1 VPDQEIAQRFLLWLQ
16 HFKTVLIQKTAAWP
30 LALSYVGLIVYA
42 SLYPFSDWRDQ
53 GVSPWVFLFAPWPR
67 YWTGFDIGSNI
78 LGYMPAGFFLA
89 LTALRTGRGHLA
101 VSRAAAVCGV
111 LSICMEA
118 LQIYLP
124 SRVPSNVDLGTN
136 MLGGWL
142 GASMAYL
149 LERLGTIDRWSRVR
163 ARWFVADARGALVLL
178 ALWPLALL
186 FPAALPLG
194 LGQVLERVETT
205 LVEALTNTPFLVW
218 LPVREIELQPL
229 LPVSEMLCV
238 ALGLLIPCL
247 LAYCIVLPA
256 SRRIVFAVG
265 ILLVGVAMTS
275 LSATLTWG
283 PQHAW
288 DWVQMPMQAGLAIG
302 LAAAA
307 LLSPLSH
314 RMAASLALVAMAVY
328 LGLLNQS
335 PADPYLMQTLQTWE
349 QGRFIRFN
357 GLAQWLGWLWPYTA
371 VVYLVQNLWL
381 GRSKTRIR

>member
-1 VPDQEIAQRFLLWLQ
+1 M
-16 HFKTVLIQKTAAWP
+16 TQKTAAWP
-30 LALSYVGLIVYA
+30 LALSYLGLIVYA

-53 GVSPWVFLFAPWPR
+53 GVSPWTFLVAPWPR

-78 LGYMPAGFFLA
+78 IGYMPAGFFLA
-89 LTALRTGRGHLA
+89 LTALRTGRGSHA
-101 VSRAAAVCGV
+101 VSRAAAICAV
-111 LSICMEA
+111 LSICMET

-142 GASMAYL
+142 GASLAYM

-163 ARWFVADARGALVLL
+163 ARWFVAEARGALVLL

-194 LGQVLERVETT
+194 PGQVLERVEAT
-205 LVEALTNTPFLVW
+205 LVDALTDTPFLDW

-247 LAYCIVLPA
+247 LAYCIVRLA
-256 SRRIVFAVG
+256 ARRVVFAVA
-265 ILLVGVAMTS
+265 ILLVGVTMTS
-275 LSATLTWG
+275 LSGALTWG

-288 DWVQMPMQAGLAIG
+288 DWVQMPVQGGLAIG
-302 LAAAA
+302 LVAAVLLSTVTHRMGATLA
-307 LLSPLSH
+307 LL
-314 RMAASLALVAMAVY
+314 AMAVY
-328 LGLLNQS
+328 LALLNLS

-349 QGRFIRFN
+349 QGRFIRFH
-357 GLAQWLGWLWPYTA
+357 GLAQWLGWLWPYA
-371 VVYLVQNLWL
+371 AAVYLVQQRWS
-381 GRSKTRIR
+381 GRAKTRIWS